1 MDMIYSSIRMH
12 LLDILIHKDAS
23 KRQQALDALFEDFTC
38 WCNEKVWNYWPFLRK
53 RSTIQ
58 CSHERQSYSCYYR
71 FFIFSQHICMGQAQV
86 ENFAKDQSIQNKDT
100 GVFNVLLQHVLKKN
114 CLLTFDSLYMDET
127 APKAVEKSKIIK
139 AGRNILQRLVI
150 AYKA

>member
-1 MDMIYSSIRMH
+1 MDMIYSSIMMH

-23 KRQQALDALFEDFTC
+23 KRQQALDVLFEDFTC

>member
-1 MDMIYSSIRMH
+1 
-12 LLDILIHKDAS
+12 
-23 KRQQALDALFEDFTC
+23 
-38 WCNEKVWNYWPFLRK
+38 
-53 RSTIQ
+53 
-58 CSHERQSYSCYYR
+58 
-71 FFIFSQHICMGQAQV
+71 MGQAQV
-86 ENFAKDQSIQNKDT
+86 ENFAKDESIQNKDT

-139 AGRNILQRLVI
+139 AGRNILQRPVI

>member
-71 FFIFSQHICMGQAQV
+71 FFIFLSTSAW
-86 ENFAKDQSIQNKDT
+86 AK
-100 GVFNVLLQHVLKKN
+100 H
-114 CLLTFDSLYMDET
+114 
-127 APKAVEKSKIIK
+127 
-139 AGRNILQRLVI
+139 R
-150 AYKA
+150 

>member
-1 MDMIYSSIRMH
+1 MDMIYSSIMMH

>member
-1 MDMIYSSIRMH
+1 MDMIYSSIMMH
-12 LLDILIHKDAS
+12 LLDILIQKDAS

>member
-1 MDMIYSSIRMH
+1 MDMIYSSIMMH

-139 AGRNILQRLVI
+139 AGRNILQRLERC
-150 AYKA
+150 

>member
-1 MDMIYSSIRMH
+1 MMH

-23 KRQQALDALFEDFTC
+23 KRQQARDALFEDFTC